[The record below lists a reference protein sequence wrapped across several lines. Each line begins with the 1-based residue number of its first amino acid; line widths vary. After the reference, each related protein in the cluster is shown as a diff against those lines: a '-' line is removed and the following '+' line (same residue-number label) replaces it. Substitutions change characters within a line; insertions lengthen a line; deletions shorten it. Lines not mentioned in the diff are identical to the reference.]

1 MRKLTSVLAT
11 CAALFVSLS
20 SAHAAQLYV
29 PLTNY
34 PGDGTTLEIIVTNPD
49 TTTAR
54 TFTGAILAEGTNGNT
69 DLGTPTG
76 SVTVD
81 PRTTRVIKAPP
92 GKGTWRLSGFDGLE
106 ISARMRVPTAVAD
119 YQGEEVPLLDSD
131 NVHPA
136 NSKAIVQ
143 SLLAAHGYLT
153 DFALWNAAKVNAR
166 CEATV
171 HLANGA
177 QIGPAFLIHV
187 APLSL
192 TLFEN
197 VAAVAVIP
205 DPGLAGPH
213 QHDLRS
219 RLLRL
224 LAHGQSADR
233 LPGDPHRGE
242 QHRRRAA
249 QRRLHAGSAAAAAGS
264 AAAEQRP
271 APAPSAAGRWRQAGH
286 PGRGVPPQRDVLHG
300 DQR

>member
-11 CAALFVSLS
+11 CAALAVSLS

-34 PGDGTTLEIIVTNPD
+34 PGDGTTLEIVVTNPD
-49 TTTAR
+49 TTAR

-69 DLGTPTG
+69 DHGTPTG
-76 SVTVD
+76 AVTVD

-92 GKGTWRLSGFDGLE
+92 GNGTWRLSGFDGLE
-106 ISARMRVPTAVAD
+106 ISARMRVPTAAAD

-136 NSKAIVQ
+136 NSTAIVQ

-166 CEATV
+166 CEASV
-171 HLANGA
+171 HLANGT
-177 QIGPAFLIHV
+177 QIGPDFRDPRRAALAHV
-187 APLSL
+187 VRERRGGGGDPR
-192 TLFEN
+192 
-197 VAAVAVIP
+197 
-205 DPGLAGPH
+205 PGLAGPH

-219 RLLRL
+219 GLLRL

-233 LPGDPHRGE
+233 LSRDPHRGE
-242 QHRRRAA
+242 QHRGRSAEC
-249 QRRLHAGSAAAAAGS
+249 RLHADPAAAAAGS

-286 PGRGVPPQRDVLHG
+286 AGRGVPPQRDVLHG